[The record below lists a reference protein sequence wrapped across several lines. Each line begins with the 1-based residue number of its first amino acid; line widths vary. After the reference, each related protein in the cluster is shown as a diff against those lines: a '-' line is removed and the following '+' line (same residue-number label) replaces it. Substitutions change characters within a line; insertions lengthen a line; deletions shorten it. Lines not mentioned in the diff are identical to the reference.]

1 MEKNFSLTSVSIS
14 PEVAEKLEL
23 SEIHESFRGGQKE
36 VFIATRRGQKVA
48 VKILLHGLHEREQ
61 REINFYKNHTHLK
74 GIPRITEIL
83 EISGQPIIIEEYID
97 GSSLDKIKASYAGDF
112 PKVSQLISKLCNI
125 MDPIWDAE
133 LVHRDLKPEN
143 IIIQPDLSPV
153 VIDFGIYKNPA
164 ITTITDTG
172 FQPNTC
178 NFASP
183 EQLNP
188 MVGKISYR
196 SDYFSIG
203 IIAFFLIFERLPFG
217 DTRSTIESVFSKG
230 NLWPIDGAVSCF
242 DPFFEGIFH
251 VKPSMRVRDTQEL
264 TSRLP

>member
-1 MEKNFSLTSVSIS
+1 MEKRLQLTSVSIS
-14 PEVAEKLEL
+14 PQVAEQLEI

-36 VFIATRRGQKVA
+36 VFIATRKGQKVA
-48 VKILLHGLHEREQ
+48 IKILLHGLQDREQ
-61 REINFYKNHTHLK
+61 REINFYKKHTHLR
-74 GIPRITEIL
+74 GIPRIVEIL
-83 EISGQPIIIEEYID
+83 EFSGQSIIIEEYID
-97 GSSLDKIKASYAGDF
+97 GSNLDKVKNYYAGDCA
-112 PKVSQLISKLCNI
+112 KVSNLVSSLCNV
-125 MDPIWDAE
+125 MDPIWNAE

-178 NFASP
+178 YFASP
-183 EQLNP
+183 EQLNTNI
-188 MVGKISYR
+188 GKISYR

-203 IIAFFLIFERLPFG
+203 IIAFFLIFEKLPFG
-217 DTRSTIESVFSKG
+217 ETRSAIESEFNKG
-230 NLWPIDGAVSCF
+230 KLWPIDGAKSHF
-242 DPFFEGIFH
+242 DSFFEGIFH